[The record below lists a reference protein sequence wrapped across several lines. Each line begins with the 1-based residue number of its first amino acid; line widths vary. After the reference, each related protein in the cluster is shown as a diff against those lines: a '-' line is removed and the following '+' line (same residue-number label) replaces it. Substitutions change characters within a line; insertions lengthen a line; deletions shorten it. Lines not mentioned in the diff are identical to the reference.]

1 MSDPAR
7 ERPRYR
13 DRRSS
18 SLMPG
23 PAPNDSGPK
32 LGSYVKHAFLY
43 PWNLLFFLGGAALA
57 AMSPYPDALI
67 PIIGGLELAYL
78 TGLSSIPRFRTAID
92 AKLAARAR
100 GGSTTTA
107 AAESSQQ
114 SLERI
119 LESLPAPALRRFL
132 LLRQRC
138 FEMRSIASGVRGQA
152 GLDSAESI
160 RTPALDRLLYL
171 FLRLLVSQNGL
182 DRFLRSTSEKD
193 LEGKLADVRTRLEAA
208 KTAGDER
215 VKNSLQDSLADA
227 ELRLDNY
234 KKAAKDAE
242 FVAIELDRIETKI
255 QALIEM
261 GVSRQDPDYLSHQV
275 TAAAE
280 SMQHT
285 EAAVNQLQHLTG
297 LADQIEEPPPIL
309 EANIGGLVARD
320 R

>member
-1 MSDPAR
+1 M
-7 ERPRYR
+7 
-13 DRRSS
+13 
-18 SLMPG
+18 
-23 PAPNDSGPK
+23 APNGSGPG
-32 LGSYVKHAFLY
+32 LRDYVKHAFLY

-57 AMSPYPDALI
+57 AMSPHPDAFI

-78 TGLSSIPRFRTAID
+78 TGLSSIARFRTAID
-92 AKLAARAR
+92 AKIAAKAR
-100 GGSTTTA
+100 GARSDPVATTN
-107 AAESSQQ
+107 QQ
-114 SLERI
+114 SLQRI
-119 LESLPAPALRRFL
+119 LDSLPAPALRRFL

-138 FEMRSIASGVRGQA
+138 FEMRSIASGVRGQT
-152 GLDSAESI
+152 GPDSAESI

-182 DRFLRSTSEKD
+182 DRFLRVTSEKELD
-193 LEGKLADVRTRLEAA
+193 AKLADIRARFEAA

-215 VKNSLQDSLADA
+215 VKNSLQDSVADA

-234 KKAAKDAE
+234 RKAAKDAE

-255 QALIEM
+255 QALMEM
-261 GVSRQDPDYLSHQV
+261 GVSRQDPDYLSTQV

-297 LADQIEEPPPIL
+297 LADEIEEPPPIL

>member
-1 MSDPAR
+1 M
-7 ERPRYR
+7 
-13 DRRSS
+13 
-18 SLMPG
+18 
-23 PAPNDSGPK
+23 APNGSGPG
-32 LGSYVKHAFLY
+32 LRDYVKHAFLY

-57 AMSPYPDALI
+57 AMSPHPDAFI

-78 TGLSSIPRFRTAID
+78 TGLSSIARFRTAID
-92 AKLAARAR
+92 AKIAAKAR
-100 GGSTTTA
+100 GARSDPVATTN
-107 AAESSQQ
+107 QQ

-119 LESLPAPALRRFL
+119 LDSLPAPALRRFL

-138 FEMRSIASGVRGQA
+138 FEMRSIASGVRGQT
-152 GLDSAESI
+152 GPDSAESI

-182 DRFLRSTSEKD
+182 DRFLRVTSEKELD
-193 LEGKLADVRTRLEAA
+193 AKLADIRARFEAA

-215 VKNSLQDSLADA
+215 VKNSLQDSVADA

-234 KKAAKDAE
+234 RKAAKDAE

-255 QALIEM
+255 QALMEM
-261 GVSRQDPDYLSHQV
+261 GVSRQDPDYLSTQV

-297 LADQIEEPPPIL
+297 LADQIEEPPAIL

>member
-1 MSDPAR
+1 M
-7 ERPRYR
+7 
-13 DRRSS
+13 
-18 SLMPG
+18 
-23 PAPNDSGPK
+23 APNEKVGA
-32 LGSYVKHAFLY
+32 GMREYVKQAFLY
-43 PWNLLFFLGGAALA
+43 PWNLLLFVGGAALA
-57 AMSPYPDALI
+57 AMSPQPDAFV
-67 PIIGGLELAYL
+67 PIVMGLEIAYL
-78 TGLSSIPRFRTAID
+78 TGLTAIPRFRTAID
-92 AKLAARAR
+92 AKVAARAR
-100 GGSTTTA
+100 GGSS
-107 AAESSQQ
+107 ESIPSAGSQQ

-138 FEMRSIASGVRGQA
+138 FEMRSITSGIRGQA
-152 GLDSAESI
+152 DHAADSAESI

-193 LEGKLADVRTRLEAA
+193 LDAKLTDVRARLEAA
-208 KTAGDER
+208 KTANDER
-215 VKNSLQDSLADA
+215 VTRSLQDSLADA

-234 KKAAKDAE
+234 RKAMKDAE

-255 QALIEM
+255 QALVEM

>member
-1 MSDPAR
+1 M
-7 ERPRYR
+7 
-13 DRRSS
+13 
-18 SLMPG
+18 
-23 PAPNDSGPK
+23 APNDSPGPG
-32 LGSYVKHAFLY
+32 LRDYVKHAFLY
-43 PWNLLFFLGGAALA
+43 PWNILFFLGGAVLA
-57 AMSPYPDALI
+57 AMSPHPDAFI

-92 AKLAARAR
+92 AKLAAKARAGR
-100 GGSTTTA
+100 ASSVA
-107 AAESSQQ
+107 SNSSQQ

-152 GLDSAESI
+152 DTSPDSAESI

-193 LEGKLADVRTRLEAA
+193 LESKLADVRTRLEAA
-208 KTAGDER
+208 KASSDER
-215 VKNSLQDSLADA
+215 VTNSLQDSVADA
-227 ELRLDNY
+227 ELRLENY
-234 KKAAKDAE
+234 RKAAKDAE

-255 QALIEM
+255 QALIEV

-285 EAAVNQLQHLTG
+285 EAAVNELQHLTG
-297 LADQIEEPPPIL
+297 LADQIEEPPAIL
-309 EANIGGLVARD
+309 ESTIAGLVARD

>member
-1 MSDPAR
+1 MT
-7 ERPRYR
+7 
-13 DRRSS
+13 
-18 SLMPG
+18 
-23 PAPNDSGPK
+23 PNESASGAGIK
-32 LGSYVKHAFLY
+32 EYVKHAFLF
-43 PWNLLFFLGGAALA
+43 PWNLLAFVGGAALA
-57 AMSPYPDALI
+57 AMSPHPDAFI
-67 PIIGGLELAYL
+67 PIVGALEIAYL
-78 TGLSSIPRFRTAID
+78 TGLTAIPRFRTAID
-92 AKLAARAR
+92 AKIAARRR
-100 GGSTTTA
+100 GDADTPRVTGTA
-107 AAESSQQ
+107 EQ
-114 SLERI
+114 SLEKI

-138 FEMRSIASGVRGQA
+138 FEMRSITSGIRGQA
-152 GLDSAESI
+152 DHSTDSAESI
-160 RTPALDRLLYL
+160 RTPALDRLLFL

-193 LEGKLADVRTRLEAA
+193 LDAKLSDVRARLETAKAA
-208 KTAGDER
+208 NDER
-215 VKNSLQDSLADA
+215 VTRSLQDSLADA

-234 KKAAKDAE
+234 RKAAKDAE

>member
-1 MSDPAR
+1 
-7 ERPRYR
+7 
-13 DRRSS
+13 
-18 SLMPG
+18 MPG

-43 PWNLLFFLGGAALA
+43 PWNLLLFLGGAALA
-57 AMSPYPDALI
+57 VMSPYPDALL
-67 PIIGGLELAYL
+67 PIVGGLELAYL
-78 TGLSSIPRFRTAID
+78 TGLSSIPRFRTAVEAAIA
-92 AKLAARAR
+92 AKRR
-100 GGSTTTA
+100 GSSAEATPST
-107 AAESSQQ
+107 SSQQ

-152 GLDSAESI
+152 DSGPDSAESI

-193 LEGKLADVRTRLEAA
+193 LEARLADVRARLEAA

-215 VKNSLQDSLADA
+215 VKNSLQDSVADA

-234 KKAAKDAE
+234 RKAAKDAE

>member
-1 MSDPAR
+1 M
-7 ERPRYR
+7 
-13 DRRSS
+13 
-18 SLMPG
+18 
-23 PAPNDSGPK
+23 APNESVSGAGMK
-32 LGSYVKHAFLY
+32 EYVKHAFLF
-43 PWNLLFFLGGAALA
+43 PWNLLVFIGGAALA
-57 AMSPYPDALI
+57 AMSPQPDAFV
-67 PIIGGLELAYL
+67 PIVMGLEIAYL
-78 TGLSSIPRFRTAID
+78 TGLTAIPRFRTAID
-92 AKLAARAR
+92 AKIAARRR
-100 GGSTTTA
+100 GDTDTPRPTGAT
-107 AAESSQQ
+107 EQ
-114 SLERI
+114 SLEKI

-138 FEMRSIASGVRGQA
+138 FEMRSITSGIRGQA
-152 GLDSAESI
+152 DTASDSAESI

-193 LEGKLADVRTRLEAA
+193 LDAKLTDVRARLEAA
-208 KTAGDER
+208 KTANDER
-215 VKNSLQDSLADA
+215 VTRSLQDSLADA

-234 KKAAKDAE
+234 RKAMKDAE

>member
-1 MSDPAR
+1 M
-7 ERPRYR
+7 
-13 DRRSS
+13 
-18 SLMPG
+18 
-23 PAPNDSGPK
+23 APNETPEPG
-32 LGSYVKHAFLY
+32 LGQYVKHAFLY
-43 PWNLLFFLGGAALA
+43 PWNLLFFVGGAVLA
-57 AMSPYPDALI
+57 AMSPRPDAALAI
-67 PIIGGLELAYL
+67 VGGLEIAYL
-78 TGLSSIPRFRTAID
+78 TGLSSIGRFRTAID

-100 GGSTTTA
+100 GNTETTRVSS
-107 AAESSQQ
+107 SSQQ
-114 SLERI
+114 SLEKI
-119 LESLPAPALRRFL
+119 LEGLPAPALRRFL

-138 FEMRSIASGVRGQA
+138 FEMRSITSGIRGQA
-152 GLDSAESI
+152 DVANDSAESI
-160 RTPALDRLLYL
+160 RTPALDRLLFL

-193 LEGKLADVRTRLEAA
+193 LEAKLADVRSRLETAKAA
-208 KTAGDER
+208 NDER
-215 VKNSLQDSLADA
+215 VTRSLADSLADA

-234 KKAAKDAE
+234 KKAVKDAE

-297 LADQIEEPPPIL
+297 LADQVEEPPAIL

>member
-1 MSDPAR
+1 MAPDDS
-7 ERPRYR
+7 
-13 DRRSS
+13 
-18 SLMPG
+18 PG
-23 PAPNDSGPK
+23 PGLRD
-32 LGSYVKHAFLY
+32 YVKHAFLY

-57 AMSPYPDALI
+57 AMSPHPDAFI

-92 AKLAARAR
+92 AKLAAKARAGR
-100 GGSTTTA
+100 ASSGASG
-107 AAESSQQ
+107 SSQQ

-152 GLDSAESI
+152 DTGPDSAESI

-193 LEGKLADVRTRLEAA
+193 LESKLADVRTRLEAA
-208 KTAGDER
+208 KTAADER
-215 VKNSLQDSLADA
+215 VTNSLQDSVADA
-227 ELRLDNY
+227 ELRLENY
-234 KKAAKDAE
+234 RKAAKDAA

-285 EAAVNQLQHLTG
+285 EAAVNDLQHLTG
-297 LADQIEEPPPIL
+297 LADQIEEPPAIL
-309 EANIGGLVARD
+309 ESTIAGLVARD

>member
-1 MSDPAR
+1 M
-7 ERPRYR
+7 
-13 DRRSS
+13 
-18 SLMPG
+18 
-23 PAPNDSGPK
+23 APNDSPGPK

-43 PWNLLFFLGGAALA
+43 PWNLLLFIGGAALA
-57 AMSPYPDALI
+57 VMSPYPDAFL
-67 PIIGGLELAYL
+67 PIVGALELAYL
-78 TGLSSIPRFRTAID
+78 TGLSSIPRFRTAVD
-92 AKLAARAR
+92 AAIAAKAR
-100 GGSTTTA
+100 GSSMKATPSA
-107 AAESSQQ
+107 SSQQ
-114 SLERI
+114 SLDRI

-152 GLDSAESI
+152 DSAADSAESI

-193 LEGKLADVRTRLEAA
+193 LDAKLADVRTRLEAA

-215 VKNSLQDSLADA
+215 VKNSLQDSVADA

-234 KKAAKDAE
+234 RKAAKDAE

-255 QALIEM
+255 QALMEM
-261 GVSRQDPDYLSHQV
+261 GVSRQDPDYLSNQV

-309 EANIGGLVARD
+309 EANIAGLVARD

>member
-1 MSDPAR
+1 MS
-7 ERPRYR
+7 ERVQVT

-18 SLMPG
+18 SLMP
-23 PAPNDSGPK
+23 PNAPEATGIRA
-32 LGSYVKHAFLY
+32 YIKHAFLY
-43 PWNLLFFLGGAALA
+43 PWNLLFFLGGTTLA
-57 AMSPYPDALI
+57 AMSPYPGAFL

-92 AKLAARAR
+92 ARLAAKAR
-100 GGSTTTA
+100 EASGTKTPTGSA
-107 AAESSQQ
+107 QQ
-114 SLERI
+114 SLDRI

-138 FEMRSIASGVRGQA
+138 FEMRSITSGVRGQA
-152 GLDSAESI
+152 DDAPDSAESI

-193 LEGKLADVRTRLEAA
+193 LDAKLTDVRARLEAA
-208 KTAGDER
+208 KAAGDER
-215 VKNSLQDSLADA
+215 VTRSLQDSLADA

-234 KKAAKDAE
+234 RKAAKDAE

-255 QALIEM
+255 QALVEM

-297 LADQIEEPPPIL
+297 LADEIEEPPAIL

>member
-1 MSDPAR
+1 MPPN
-7 ERPRYR
+7 ETVGPR
-13 DRRSS
+13 
-18 SLMPG
+18 
-23 PAPNDSGPK
+23 

-43 PWNLLFFLGGAALA
+43 PWNLLLFLGGAAA
-57 AMSPYPDALI
+57 AIMSPYPDALL
-67 PIIGGLELAYL
+67 PIIGGLEIAYL
-78 TGLSSIPRFRTAID
+78 TGLSSIPRFRTAVE
-92 AKLAARAR
+92 AKIAAKAR
-100 GGSTTTA
+100 G
-107 AAESSQQ
+107 SSADETPNAPNQTQ

-138 FEMRSIASGVRGQA
+138 FEMRSITSGVRGQA
-152 GLDSAESI
+152 DTSADSAESI

-182 DRFLRSTSEKD
+182 DRFLRSTSEKE
-193 LEGKLADVRTRLEAA
+193 LEAKLADVRARLETATA
-208 KTAGDER
+208 AGDER
-215 VKNSLQDSLADA
+215 VKNSLADSVADA

>member
-1 MSDPAR
+1 MT
-7 ERPRYR
+7 
-13 DRRSS
+13 
-18 SLMPG
+18 
-23 PAPNDSGPK
+23 PNESASGAGIK
-32 LGSYVKHAFLY
+32 EYVKHAFLF
-43 PWNLLFFLGGAALA
+43 PWNLLAFVGGAALA
-57 AMSPYPDALI
+57 AMSPHPDAFI
-67 PIIGGLELAYL
+67 PIVGALEIAYL
-78 TGLSSIPRFRTAID
+78 TGLTAIPRFRTAID
-92 AKLAARAR
+92 AKIAARRR
-100 GGSTTTA
+100 GDADTPRVTGTA
-107 AAESSQQ
+107 EQ
-114 SLERI
+114 SLEKI

-138 FEMRSIASGVRGQA
+138 FEMRSITSGIRGQA
-152 GLDSAESI
+152 DSASDSAESI

-193 LEGKLADVRTRLEAA
+193 LDAKLSDVRTRLETAKAA
-208 KTAGDER
+208 NDER
-215 VKNSLQDSLADA
+215 VTRSLQDSLADA

-234 KKAAKDAE
+234 RKAAKDAE

>member
-1 MSDPAR
+1 M
-7 ERPRYR
+7 
-13 DRRSS
+13 
-18 SLMPG
+18 
-23 PAPNDSGPK
+23 APNDSGPG
-32 LGSYVKHAFLY
+32 LRDYVKHAFLY

-57 AMSPYPDALI
+57 VMSPKPDAFL
-67 PIIGGLELAYL
+67 PIVGALELAYL
-78 TGLSSIPRFRTAID
+78 TGLSSITRFRTAID
-92 AKLAARAR
+92 AKIAAKAR
-100 GGSTTTA
+100 GARSEATETNA
-107 AAESSQQ
+107 SQ
-114 SLERI
+114 SLDRI
-119 LESLPAPALRRFL
+119 LDSLPAPALRRFL

-152 GLDSAESI
+152 GPDSAESI

-182 DRFLRSTSEKD
+182 DRFLRSTSEKELD
-193 LEGKLADVRTRLEAA
+193 AKLADVRARFESA
-208 KTAGDER
+208 KAAGDER
-215 VKNSLQDSLADA
+215 VRNSLQDSVADA

-234 KKAAKDAE
+234 RKAAKDAE

-255 QALIEM
+255 QALMEM
-261 GVSRQDPDYLSHQV
+261 GVSRQDPDYLSNQV

>member
-1 MSDPAR
+1 M
-7 ERPRYR
+7 
-13 DRRSS
+13 
-18 SLMPG
+18 
-23 PAPNDSGPK
+23 APNDSPGPG
-32 LGSYVKHAFLY
+32 LRNYVKHAFLY

-57 AMSPYPDALI
+57 AMSPHPDAFI

-92 AKLAARAR
+92 AKIAAKTRAGR
-100 GGSTTTA
+100 VSSGVSD
-107 AAESSQQ
+107 SSQQ

-152 GLDSAESI
+152 DTGPDSAESI

-193 LEGKLADVRTRLEAA
+193 LSTKLADVRTRLEAA

-215 VKNSLQDSLADA
+215 VTNSLQDSVADA
-227 ELRLDNY
+227 ELRLENY
-234 KKAAKDAE
+234 RKAAKDAE

-255 QALIEM
+255 QALVEM

-285 EAAVNQLQHLTG
+285 EAAVNELQHLTG
-297 LADQIEEPPPIL
+297 LADQIEEPPAIL
-309 EANIGGLVARD
+309 ESTIAGLVARD

>member
-1 MSDPAR
+1 M
-7 ERPRYR
+7 
-13 DRRSS
+13 
-18 SLMPG
+18 
-23 PAPNDSGPK
+23 APNDSPGPG
-32 LGSYVKHAFLY
+32 LRDYVKHAFLY

-57 AMSPYPDALI
+57 AMSPHPDAFI

-92 AKLAARAR
+92 AKVAAKARAARANA
-100 GGSTTTA
+100 GVSG
-107 AAESSQQ
+107 SSQQ

-119 LESLPAPALRRFL
+119 LETLPAPALRRFL

-152 GLDSAESI
+152 DTGPDSPESI

-182 DRFLRSTSEKD
+182 DRFLRSTSEQD
-193 LEGKLADVRTRLEAA
+193 LSTKLADVRTRLEAA

-215 VKNSLQDSLADA
+215 VTNSLQDSVADA
-227 ELRLDNY
+227 ELRLENY
-234 KKAAKDAE
+234 RKAAKDAE

-255 QALIEM
+255 QALMEM

-285 EAAVNQLQHLTG
+285 EAAVNELQHLTG
-297 LADQIEEPPPIL
+297 LADQIEEPPAIL
-309 EANIGGLVARD
+309 ESTIAGLVARD

>member
-1 MSDPAR
+1 M
-7 ERPRYR
+7 
-13 DRRSS
+13 
-18 SLMPG
+18 
-23 PAPNDSGPK
+23 APNESASGAGMK
-32 LGSYVKHAFLY
+32 EYVKHAFLF
-43 PWNLLFFLGGAALA
+43 PWNLLAFIGGAALA
-57 AMSPYPDALI
+57 AMSPHPDAFI
-67 PIIGGLELAYL
+67 PIVGALEIAYL
-78 TGLSSIPRFRTAID
+78 TGLTAIPRFRTAID
-92 AKLAARAR
+92 AKIAARRR
-100 GGSTTTA
+100 GDTDTPRATGAT
-107 AAESSQQ
+107 EQ
-114 SLERI
+114 SLEKI

-138 FEMRSIASGVRGQA
+138 FEMRSITSGIRGQA
-152 GLDSAESI
+152 DTASDSAESI

-193 LEGKLADVRTRLEAA
+193 LDAKLSDVRARLEAA
-208 KTAGDER
+208 KTANDER
-215 VKNSLQDSLADA
+215 VTRSLQDSLADA

-234 KKAAKDAE
+234 RKAMKDAE

>member
-1 MSDPAR
+1 M
-7 ERPRYR
+7 
-13 DRRSS
+13 
-18 SLMPG
+18 
-23 PAPNDSGPK
+23 APNGSSGPG
-32 LGSYVKHAFLY
+32 LRDYVKHAFLY
-43 PWNLLFFLGGAALA
+43 PWNLLFFLGGATLA
-57 AMSPYPDALI
+57 AMSPHPDAFI
-67 PIIGGLELAYL
+67 PIIGALELAYV

-92 AKLAARAR
+92 AKIAAKAR
-100 GGSTTTA
+100 EGRVTSGATS
-107 AAESSQQ
+107 SSQQ

-152 GLDSAESI
+152 DPGPDSAESI

-193 LEGKLADVRTRLEAA
+193 LEARLADMRTRFEAA

-215 VKNSLQDSLADA
+215 VKNSLQDSVADA
-227 ELRLDNY
+227 ELRLENY
-234 KKAAKDAE
+234 RKAAKDAE

-285 EAAVNQLQHLTG
+285 EAAVNELQHLTG
-297 LADQIEEPPPIL
+297 LADQIEEPPAIL
-309 EANIGGLVARD
+309 ESTIAGLVARD

>member
-1 MSDPAR
+1 MV
-7 ERPRYR
+7 
-13 DRRSS
+13 
-18 SLMPG
+18 
-23 PAPNDSGPK
+23 PNGSSGPG
-32 LGSYVKHAFLY
+32 LRDYVKHAFLY
-43 PWNLLFFLGGAALA
+43 PWNLLFFVGGAALA
-57 AMSPYPDALI
+57 AMSPHPDAFI

-92 AKLAARAR
+92 AKIAAKARAGR
-100 GGSTTTA
+100 ASAGVSG
-107 AAESSQQ
+107 SSQQ

-138 FEMRSIASGVRGQA
+138 FEMRSIASGVLGQA
-152 GLDSAESI
+152 DTATDSAESI

-193 LEGKLADVRTRLEAA
+193 LSTKLADVRTRLEAA

-215 VKNSLQDSLADA
+215 VTNSLQDSVADA
-227 ELRLDNY
+227 ELRLENY
-234 KKAAKDAE
+234 RKAAKDAE

-285 EAAVNQLQHLTG
+285 EAAVNELQHLTG
-297 LADQIEEPPPIL
+297 LADQIEEPPAIL
-309 EANIGGLVARD
+309 ESTIAGLVARD

>member
-1 MSDPAR
+1 MP
-7 ERPRYR
+7 P
-13 DRRSS
+13 SS
-18 SLMPG
+18 T
-23 PAPNDSGPK
+23 SGPR

-43 PWNLLFFLGGAALA
+43 PWNLLLFLGGVAAA
-57 AMSPYPDALI
+57 AISPHPDAFL
-67 PIIGGLELAYL
+67 PIMGALELAYL
-78 TGLSSIPRFRTAID
+78 TGLSSIPRFRTAVD
-92 AKLAARAR
+92 AQIAAKAR
-100 GGSTTTA
+100 GSSSDERTA
-107 AAESSQQ
+107 TPTQQQ
-114 SLERI
+114 SLDRI

-138 FEMRSIASGVRGQA
+138 FEMRSITSGIRGQA
-152 GLDSAESI
+152 DDGASDSAESI

-193 LEGKLADVRTRLEAA
+193 LEAKLADVRARLEAS
-208 KTAGDER
+208 KSGGDER
-215 VKNSLQDSLADA
+215 VTRSLQDSVADA

-234 KKAAKDAE
+234 RKAMKDAE

-297 LADQIEEPPPIL
+297 LADQIDEPPPIL

>member
-1 MSDPAR
+1 M
-7 ERPRYR
+7 
-13 DRRSS
+13 
-18 SLMPG
+18 
-23 PAPNDSGPK
+23 APNDSPSSG
-32 LGSYVKHAFLY
+32 LRDYVKHAFLY

-57 AMSPYPDALI
+57 ALSPHPDAFL

-92 AKLAARAR
+92 AKIAAKARAGR
-100 GGSTTTA
+100 ASAGASS
-107 AAESSQQ
+107 SSQQ

-138 FEMRSIASGVRGQA
+138 FEMRSIASGIRGQA
-152 GLDSAESI
+152 DASPDSAESI

-193 LEGKLADVRTRLEAA
+193 LAAKLADVRTRFEAA
-208 KTAGDER
+208 KTTGDER
-215 VKNSLQDSLADA
+215 VTNSLQDSVADA
-227 ELRLDNY
+227 ELRLENY
-234 KKAAKDAE
+234 RKAAKDAE

-285 EAAVNQLQHLTG
+285 EAAVDQLQHLTG
-297 LADQIEEPPPIL
+297 LADQIEEPPAIL
-309 EANIGGLVARD
+309 ESTIAGLVARD

>member
-1 MSDPAR
+1 M
-7 ERPRYR
+7 
-13 DRRSS
+13 
-18 SLMPG
+18 
-23 PAPNDSGPK
+23 APNDSPGPG
-32 LGSYVKHAFLY
+32 LRNYVKHAFLY

-57 AMSPYPDALI
+57 AMSPHPDAFI

-92 AKLAARAR
+92 AKIAAKTRVGR
-100 GGSTTTA
+100 VSSGVSD
-107 AAESSQQ
+107 SSQQ

-152 GLDSAESI
+152 DTGPDSVESI

-193 LEGKLADVRTRLEAA
+193 LSTKLADVRTRLEAA

-215 VKNSLQDSLADA
+215 VTNSLQDSVADA
-227 ELRLDNY
+227 ELRLENY
-234 KKAAKDAE
+234 RKAAKDAE

-255 QALIEM
+255 QALVEM

-285 EAAVNQLQHLTG
+285 EAAVNELQHLTG
-297 LADQIEEPPPIL
+297 LADQIEEPPAIL
-309 EANIGGLVARD
+309 ESTIAGLVARD

>member
-1 MSDPAR
+1 MT
-7 ERPRYR
+7 
-13 DRRSS
+13 
-18 SLMPG
+18 
-23 PAPNDSGPK
+23 PNESASGAGIK
-32 LGSYVKHAFLY
+32 EYVKHAFLF
-43 PWNLLFFLGGAALA
+43 PWNLLAFVGGAALA
-57 AMSPYPDALI
+57 AMSPHPDAFI
-67 PIIGGLELAYL
+67 PIVGALEIAYL
-78 TGLSSIPRFRTAID
+78 TGLTAIPRFRTAID
-92 AKLAARAR
+92 AKIAARRR
-100 GGSTTTA
+100 GDADTPRVTGTA
-107 AAESSQQ
+107 EQ
-114 SLERI
+114 SLEKI

-138 FEMRSIASGVRGQA
+138 FEMRSITSGIRGQA
-152 GLDSAESI
+152 DSASDSAESI

-193 LEGKLADVRTRLEAA
+193 LDAKLSDVRARLETAKAA
-208 KTAGDER
+208 NDER
-215 VKNSLQDSLADA
+215 VTRSLQDSLADA

-234 KKAAKDAE
+234 RKAAKDAE

>member
-1 MSDPAR
+1 MT
-7 ERPRYR
+7 
-13 DRRSS
+13 
-18 SLMPG
+18 
-23 PAPNDSGPK
+23 PNESASGAGIK
-32 LGSYVKHAFLY
+32 EYVKHAFLF
-43 PWNLLFFLGGAALA
+43 PWNLLAFVGGAALA
-57 AMSPYPDALI
+57 AMSPHPDAFI
-67 PIIGGLELAYL
+67 PIVGALEIAYL
-78 TGLSSIPRFRTAID
+78 TGLTAIPRFRTAID
-92 AKLAARAR
+92 AKIAARRR
-100 GGSTTTA
+100 GDADTPRVTG
-107 AAESSQQ
+107 AAEQ
-114 SLERI
+114 SLEKI

-138 FEMRSIASGVRGQA
+138 FEMRSITSGIRGQA
-152 GLDSAESI
+152 DSASDSAESI
-160 RTPALDRLLYL
+160 RTPVLDRLLYL

-193 LEGKLADVRTRLEAA
+193 LDAKLSDVRARLETAKAA
-208 KTAGDER
+208 NDER
-215 VKNSLQDSLADA
+215 VTRSLQDSLADA

-234 KKAAKDAE
+234 RKAAKDAE